1 MIEASECWLK
11 AGWREIISRRKPE
24 HHQQTARVDRSRTE
38 PTGMAKADRE
48 SQQRAA
54 AEKGE
59 READLVND
67 QVCKPGS
74 AAVIVLGRNRRG

>member
-1 MIEASECWLK
+1 
-11 AGWREIISRRKPE
+11 
-24 HHQQTARVDRSRTE
+24 
-38 PTGMAKADRE
+38 MAKADRE